1 MKKLFALIPVLF
13 LLVLPAHAED
23 YTPIGS
29 PEELVAIFRNPNGSY
44 ILTEDLDMS
53 GVEWQCFDFGG
64 VLNGDGHAILNL
76 TVTQPGENTGITY
89 DGNQK
94 TYDTRFAG
102 LFATADQ
109 ARIENLNLV
118 NIRAR
123 VESDE
128 PCFLGSFAGCS
139 RDSVITGCTVSGT
152 LELRAHDRMF
162 GVGGVVGYGS
172 GTVEGSS
179 ADVTLICTDTDAQ
192 TKDEQFLGGVFATG
206 FMSVRDCTVSID
218 GYVSDHGYV
227 HSGGITGM
235 LMQYPLGS
243 GKEGQ
248 ILRNWIMG
256 KITFFEDNTDRRAY
270 CKAIAGETLVF
281 NCRVADNTED
291 FLRDERM
298 EYEEELRPE
307 MCVSPAYSKT
317 EIPSSCGTFGY
328 TQYTCDFC
336 GYSYRDDYKLRQHN
350 VTHWETAVPATVQQP
365 GDSVGF
371 CDGCGRE
378 FHQQIPCLIQEVPET
393 QMQTLPAQ
401 PEPTDP
407 MHEQN
412 AGFIGYMAA
421 AAGGLLACCLALLW
435 LIRKKHVQNR

>member
-1 MKKLFALIPVLF
+1 
-13 LLVLPAHAED
+13 
-23 YTPIGS
+23 
-29 PEELVAIFRNPNGSY
+29 
-44 ILTEDLDMS
+44 
-53 GVEWQCFDFGG
+53 
-64 VLNGDGHAILNL
+64 
-76 TVTQPGENTGITY
+76 
-89 DGNQK
+89 
-94 TYDTRFAG
+94 
-102 LFATADQ
+102 
-109 ARIENLNLV
+109 
-118 NIRAR
+118 
-123 VESDE
+123 
-128 PCFLGSFAGCS
+128 
-139 RDSVITGCTVSGT
+139 
-152 LELRAHDRMF
+152 
-162 GVGGVVGYGS
+162 
-172 GTVEGSS
+172 
-179 ADVTLICTDTDAQ
+179 
-192 TKDEQFLGGVFATG
+192 
-206 FMSVRDCTVSID
+206 
-218 GYVSDHGYV
+218 
-227 HSGGITGM
+227 M

-256 KITFFEDNTDRRAY
+256 RITFFEDNADRRAY

-291 FLRDERM
+291 FQRDERM

-307 MCVSPAYSKT
+307 MCVSPVYSKK

-371 CDGCGRE
+371 CDGCGME

-401 PEPTDP
+401 PELTDP
-407 MHEQN
+407 MHAEN
-412 AGFIGYMAA
+412 AGFIGYMTA

-435 LIRKKHVQNR
+435 FVRKKHVQNR